1 MELNWDSLTLFLY
14 IVMRMS
20 GFVLTNPLFGRSNFP
35 AMYKA
40 GFVLALSAVAASMY
54 TEGAV
59 MPRTGIEFAVKALLE
74 FGIGVVFALIIQFFL
89 YIPEQAGE
97 IVDTQMGM
105 SMARMYDAGAQA
117 SLTTTASLLN
127 MLTILIFFAA
137 NGHITLLRIM
147 LTSGE
152 LVPYGTAAFGDAVA
166 NRAVTLFAE
175 CALLAVKLSLP
186 ILATELMGQV
196 GMGILMK
203 VIPQINVFAINIEL
217 KVIIGLSML
226 LLLLTPFT
234 EFLLGVESDLLR
246 ALEEVLGLIGGGQ
259 IGF

>member
-1 MELNWDSLTLFLY
+1 MEINWDSLTLFLY

-20 GFVLTNPLFGRSNFP
+20 GFVQVNPLFGRSNFP
-35 AMYKA
+35 NIYKA
-40 GFVLALSAVAASMY
+40 GMALTLSIAVASSGA
-54 TEGAV
+54 GQAV
-59 MPRTGIEFAVKALLE
+59 MPGTTLE
-74 FGIGVVFALIIQFFL
+74 FIVRAMLEMGIGVVFSFIIQFFL

-105 SMARMYDAGAQA
+105 SMARTYDAGAQA
-117 SLTTTASLLN
+117 SLTTTATLLN
-127 MLTILIFFAA
+127 MLTILIFFAS

-147 LTSGE
+147 MTSGE
-152 LVPYGTAAFGDAVA
+152 IVPYGAARFGDAVA
-166 NRAVTLFAE
+166 NRAVELFAE
-175 CALLAVKLSLP
+175 CVLLAIKMSLP

-234 EFLLGVESDLLR
+234 DYLLNAETQMLN
-246 ALEEVLGLIGGGQ
+246 ALEGMLQLIGSTG
-259 IGF
+259 

>member
-1 MELNWDSLTLFLY
+1 MEFNWDSLTLFLY

-35 AMYKA
+35 SMYKA
-40 GFVLALSAVAASMY
+40 GFVLLLSVTASAFAAD
-54 TEGAV
+54 GAE
-59 MPRTGIEFAVKALLE
+59 MPRTALEFAVQALLE
-74 FGIGVVFALIIQFFL
+74 FGIGAVFAVVMQFFL

-127 MLTILIFFAA
+127 MLAILVFFAA
-137 NGHITLLRIM
+137 NGHITLLRIV

-152 LVPYGTAAFGDAVA
+152 LAPYGTAAFGDAVA
-166 NRAVTLFAE
+166 SRAVELFAE

-234 EFLLGVESDLLR
+234 EFLLGVESDMLL
-246 ALEEVLGLIGGGQ
+246 ALEEMLQRIAGSG
-259 IGF
+259 

>member
-1 MELNWDSLTLFLY
+1 MEINWDSLTLFLY

-20 GFVLTNPLFGRSNFP
+20 GFVLVNPLFGRSNFP
-35 AMYKA
+35 NLYKA
-40 GFVLALSAVAASMY
+40 GMVLTLSIAVASSPGAG
-54 TEGAV
+54 EAV
-59 MPRTGIEFAVKALLE
+59 MPGTALE
-74 FGIGVVFALIIQFFL
+74 FIVRAMLEAGIGVVFSFIIQFFL

-97 IVDTQMGM
+97 VVDTQMGM
-105 SMARMYDAGAQA
+105 SMARTYDAGAQA
-117 SLTTTASLLN
+117 SLTSTATLLN
-127 MLTILIFFAA
+127 MLTILIFFAS

-147 LTSGE
+147 MTSGE
-152 LVPYGTAAFGDAVA
+152 IVPYGTAHFGDAVA
-166 NRAVTLFAE
+166 NRAVELFAE
-175 CALLAVKLSLP
+175 CVLLAIKMSLP

-234 EFLLGVESDLLR
+234 DYLLNAETQMLN
-246 ALEEVLGLIGGGQ
+246 ALEGMLQLIGST
-259 IGF
+259 

>member
-1 MELNWDSLTLFLY
+1 MNINWDGLTLFLY

-20 GFVLTNPLFGRSNFP
+20 GFVLLNPFFGRSNFP
-35 AMYKA
+35 ALYKA
-40 GFVLALSAVAASMY
+40 GFVLVLSVTVSSASAG
-54 TEGAV
+54 GAV
-59 MPRTGIEFAVKALLE
+59 MPGTAVEFLLHALLE
-74 FGIGVVFALIIQFFL
+74 FGVGAVFAAIIHFFL

-97 IVDTQMGM
+97 VVDTQMGM

-127 MLTILIFFAA
+127 MLAILVFFAT
-137 NGHITLLRIM
+137 NSHLTLLRIM

-152 LVPYGTAAFGDAVA
+152 LVPYGAARFGDAVA
-166 NRAVTLFAE
+166 NRAVELFAE
-175 CALLAVKLSLP
+175 CALLAVKMSLP

-217 KVIIGLSML
+217 KVVIGLSML
-226 LLLLTPFT
+226 LLLLTPFRDY
-234 EFLLGVESDLLR
+234 LLGVENQMLSS
-246 ALEEVLGLIGGGQ
+246 LEGMLQLIGSTG
-259 IGF
+259 

>member
-1 MELNWDSLTLFLY
+1 MNFDWDSLTLFLY

-35 AMYKA
+35 ALYKA
-40 GFVLALSAVAASMY
+40 GFALMLSAAVASFY
-54 TEGAV
+54 TGEAV
-59 MPRTGIEFAVKALLE
+59 MPRTALEFALKVLLEFAVGA
-74 FGIGVVFALIIQFFL
+74 VFAIIIQFFL

-105 SMARMYDAGAQA
+105 CMARMYDAGAQA
-117 SLTTTASLLN
+117 SLTSTASLLN
-127 MLTILIFFAA
+127 MLTILVFFAA

-147 LTSGE
+147 MTSGE
-152 LVPYGTAAFGDAVA
+152 IVPYGAAAFGDAVA
-166 NRAVTLFAE
+166 NRAVELFAE

-234 EFLLGVESDLLR
+234 DFLLGVESDMLR
-246 ALEEVLGLIGGGQ
+246 ALEEMLHLIGTA
-259 IGF
+259 

>member
-1 MELNWDSLTLFLY
+1 MGLMNWDSLTLFLY

-20 GFVLTNPLFGRSNFP
+20 GFILTNPLFGRSNFP
-35 AMYKA
+35 AYYKGGIVIA
-40 GFVLALSAVAASMY
+40 MSAVVSSFY
-54 TEGAV
+54 TGEAV
-59 MPRTGIEFAVKALLE
+59 MPRTALEFAIKVLLE
-74 FGIGVVFALIIQFFL
+74 FGIGVVFSIIIQFFL
-89 YIPEQAGE
+89 YVPEQAGE
-97 IVDTQMGM
+97 VVDTQMGM

-127 MLTILIFFAA
+127 MLAILVFFAA

-152 LVPYGTAAFGDAVA
+152 VVPYGAAAFGDMLA
-166 NRAVTLFAE
+166 NRAVELFAE
-175 CALLAVKLSLP
+175 CVLLSVKLSLP

-217 KVIIGLSML
+217 KVLIGLSML
-226 LLLLTPFT
+226 LLMLTPFT
-234 EFLLGVESDLLR
+234 EYLLRVESGMLN
-246 ALEEVLGLIGGGQ
+246 ALEEVLGLMGGA
-259 IGF
+259 